1 MISLSGYHFNSKEE
15 VDEYLFLAAW
25 NNETK
30 NYAPLWGELFVFDNK
45 LMVKAI
51 GAIKQRKE

>member
-1 MISLSGYHFNSKEE
+1 MKQKIY
-15 VDEYLFLAAW
+15 V
-25 NNETK
+25 
-30 NYAPLWGELFVFDNK
+30 PLWGELFVFDNK